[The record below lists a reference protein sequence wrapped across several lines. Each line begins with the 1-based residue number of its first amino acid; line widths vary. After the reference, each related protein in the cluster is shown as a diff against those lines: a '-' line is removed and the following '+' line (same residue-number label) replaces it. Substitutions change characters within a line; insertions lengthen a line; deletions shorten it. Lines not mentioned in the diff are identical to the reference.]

1 MSAFDVSNDEIFQES
16 LKNKILDGLLQK
28 PILISDFINEVQN
41 RLKPIAIVTKINE
54 TSPVYKRLKEADP
67 DARICV
73 FSATNLD
80 VPEFRTIYPSFEDRY
95 LIKKPILMSSLVQR
109 INSVITLCVSL
120 GRFKSFEVSLYQLP
134 YQRHVLA
141 WIYE

>member
-16 LKNKILDGLLQK
+16 LMNKILDGLLQN

-41 RLKPIAIVTKINE
+41 RLNPITIVTKINE
-54 TSPVYKRLKEADP
+54 TSPVCKRLKEADP

-73 FSATNLD
+73 FTATNLD
-80 VPEFRTIYPSFEDRY
+80 VPEFRTICPSFEDRY

-109 INSVITLCVSL
+109 INSVLN
-120 GRFKSFEVSLYQLP
+120 
-134 YQRHVLA
+134 
-141 WIYE
+141 